1 MKIVSIDKVPRSR
14 QRLVIHFDVGEALEL
29 SAEIVTAAGLAI
41 GTVVDAEERSALQHR
56 DQAWSARET
65 ALRMLEYRP
74 RTETELRRRLRRD
87 GIPAEIIDECVARLR
102 EQRLIDDGTFAEIFT
117 RDRVRLKPRGRR
129 MLIQELRG
137 RGVEEHTAAAAIDAV
152 LAEEEVDELELAREA
167 TRRWRPRPGE
177 EPLRARRRLAGFLAR
192 RGFGGE
198 VTQQIIEEV
207 LPRD

>member
-41 GTVVDAEERSALQHR
+41 GTVVDAEERSALQQR

>member
-14 QRLVIHFDVGEALEL
+14 QRLVIHFDVGESLEL

-41 GTVVDAEERSALQHR
+41 GTVVDAEERSALQQR